1 MIHCVEI
8 EKEKP
13 KKFWRV
19 YMLCN
24 FACMTHTKSF
34 FEMKLRRKQSAFQ
47 GKAKSTKNTK
57 NKALRQ
63 ID

>member
-8 EKEKP
+8 EKEEKP

-19 YMLCN
+19 NMLCN
-24 FACMTHTKSF
+24 FACMTHTKSL

-47 GKAKSTKNTK
+47 GKAKNTK
-57 NKALRQ
+57 NKALQQ